1 MPSSLAPWSAQR
13 WHALFCTHQPQLLAY
28 LTGKT
33 GSRDEAH
40 DLVQETWLRL
50 AAAPAQLPDGSSAS
64 QEAARAY
71 LFATAKHLALDH
83 LRQRGVQQRSL
94 QDWQQLQPPSAS
106 DVADQAMYRQ
116 ALDLVAQVIA
126 ELPERMQAALLAHRL
141 QGQTHAQ
148 IAQSLQVSLNTVERD
163 LMQADACLEAALLRW
178 RGDAQGT
185 RQAAARRR
193 RRGALG
199 ALLGAAGLACVGWPG
214 WQMWQQRLL
223 WQARLASGNG
233 MQRSLDLPDGSQLRI
248 DAASHVELRYRAGLR
263 EAQLLAG
270 AAFFSV
276 ARDTARPFVVQA
288 GPVRIRVLGTRF
300 GVELEADA
308 VLVQV
313 ESGQVRVERLGSDQQ
328 IVLEAQ
334 QSLQVP
340 LADSEAAWQ
349 AQPQARPAAWRDGE
363 LVFDQQP
370 LGQVVARLG
379 RYSSRP
385 LQIDAG
391 AAQLAISGHV
401 RIVLAERWLRNLPQ
415 LAPVQVK
422 TQADGALLI
431 SLRAKR

>member
-1 MPSSLAPWSAQR
+1 MPSSLVPWSAQR
-13 WHALFCTHQPQLLAY
+13 WHALFCAHQPQLLAY

-33 GSRDEAH
+33 GSRDEAR

-50 AAAPAQLPDGSSAS
+50 AAAPAQLPDGSSPS

-83 LRQRGVQQRSL
+83 LRQRGMQQRSL

-116 ALDLVAQVIA
+116 ALDLVTQVIA
-126 ELPERMQAALLAHRL
+126 ELPARMQSALLAHRL

-148 IAQSLQVSLNTVERD
+148 IAQNLQVSLNTVERD

-185 RQAAARRR
+185 QQAARRR

-199 ALLGAAGLACVGWPG
+199 ALLGVTGLACAGWPA
-214 WQMWQQRLL
+214 WQLWQQRLL
-223 WQARLASGNG
+223 WQGSLASGTG

-276 ARDTARPFVVQA
+276 ARDTERPFEVQA
-288 GPVRIRVLGTRF
+288 GAVRIRVLGTRF
-300 GVELEADA
+300 GVELEPDA

-313 ESGQVRVERLGSDQQ
+313 ESGQVRVEQLGSQQQ
-328 IVLEAQ
+328 IVLQGQ
-334 QSLQVP
+334 QSLRVP
-340 LADSEAAWQ
+340 LAAGAAAWQ
-349 AQPQARPAAWRDGE
+349 VQSQPRPAAWRDGE

-370 LGQVVARLG
+370 LGQVVERLG

-401 RIVLAERWLRNLPQ
+401 RIVQAERWLRSLPQ

-422 TQADGALLI
+422 AQADGALLI
-431 SLRAKR
+431 SLRKKS

>member
-13 WHALFCTHQPQLLAY
+13 WHALFCAHQPQLLAY

-33 GSRDEAH
+33 GSRDEAR

-94 QDWQQLQPPSAS
+94 QDWEQLQPPSAS

-116 ALDLVAQVIA
+116 ALDLVAQVITA
-126 ELPERMQAALLAHRL
+126 LPARMQSALLAHRL

-178 RGDAQGT
+178 RGDADGAQ
-185 RQAAARRR
+185 QAAARRR

-199 ALLGAAGLACVGWPG
+199 ALLGVAGIAAAGWPA
-214 WQMWQQRLL
+214 WQLWQQRLL
-223 WQARLASGNG
+223 WQGSLASGTG

-248 DAASHVELRYRAGLR
+248 DAASHVELRYRAGIR
-263 EAQLLAG
+263 EAELLAG

-276 ARDTARPFVVQA
+276 ARDTSRPFVVQA
-288 GPVRIRVLGTRF
+288 GPVRISVLGTRF
-300 GVELEADA
+300 GVELGPDS

-313 ESGQVRVERLGSDQQ
+313 ESGLVRVEQQGSHQQ
-328 IVLEAQ
+328 IVVEGQ

-340 LADSEAAWQ
+340 LADSAAAWQ
-349 AQPQARPAAWRDGE
+349 VQPQPKPAAWREGE
-363 LVFDQQP
+363 LAFDQQP
-370 LGQVVARLG
+370 LGQVIERLG
-379 RYSSRP
+379 RYSSRAMR
-385 LQIDAG
+385 IDDA
-391 AAQLAISGHV
+391 AAQLPISGHV
-401 RIVLAERWLRNLPQ
+401 RIVQAERWLRSLPQ
-415 LAPVQVK
+415 FAPVQVQP
-422 TQADGALLI
+422 QADG
-431 SLRAKR
+431 SLQITRRKG

>member
-13 WHALFCTHQPQLLAY
+13 WHALFCAHQPQLLAY

-50 AAAPAQLPDGSSAS
+50 AAAPAQLPDGSSPS

-94 QDWQQLQPPSAS
+94 QDWEQLQPPSAS

-116 ALDLVAQVIA
+116 ALNLVAQVIA
-126 ELPERMQAALLAHRL
+126 ELPARMQSALLAHRL
-141 QGQTHAQ
+141 HGQTHAQ
-148 IAQSLQVSLNTVERD
+148 IAQTLQVSLNTVERD

-185 RQAAARRR
+185 QQAAARRR

-199 ALLGAAGLACVGWPG
+199 ALLGVTGLACAGWPA
-214 WQMWQQRLL
+214 WQLWQQRLL
-223 WQARLASGNG
+223 WQGSLASGTG

-276 ARDTARPFVVQA
+276 ARDTSRPFVVQA
-288 GPVRIRVLGTRF
+288 GTVRISVLGTRF
-300 GVELEADA
+300 GVELEPDS

-313 ESGQVRVERLGSDQQ
+313 ESGQVRVEQLGSQQQ
-328 IVLEAQ
+328 ILLQGQ

-340 LADSEAAWQ
+340 LAESAAAWQ
-349 AQPQARPAAWRDGE
+349 VQTQPRPAAWREGE

-370 LGQVVARLG
+370 LGQVIERLG
-379 RYSSRP
+379 RYSTRK
-385 LQIDAG
+385 LQIDEG
-391 AAQLAISGHV
+391 AAQLPISGHV
-401 RIVLAERWLRNLPQ
+401 RIVQAERWLRSLPQ

-422 TQADGALLI
+422 AQADGGLQI
-431 SLRAKR
+431 SRRKG